1 MSGMLAILRR
11 ELLSFWV
18 TPLAWVMLVAFLLL
32 QGLSFQLTVEHF
44 AKFTTLSVDYGPVQG
59 YFSSPFIP
67 LTLLLI
73 CPALPMRL
81 FAEERRTGNMDA
93 LLSAPVSAVAIVF
106 GKYMATLISYALLWL
121 PTLMYVVILRNVSEI
136 DWGVTGC
143 SYLAVLA
150 IGASYLGI
158 GTLCSALT
166 RSQLTALLLTLL
178 LVFGLFLLGI
188 GERIFDPGP
197 LLDIASHVS
206 MLSQMEELSKG
217 VIDLRRIVFDVST
230 VGLSLFLTT
239 RLVESWRSE

>member
-1 MSGMLAILRR
+1 MAGMIAILRR

-44 AKFTTLSVDYGPVQG
+44 ARFTTLSVDYGPVQG

-81 FAEERRTGNMDA
+81 FAEERRAGTMDA
-93 LLSAPVSAVAIVF
+93 LLSAPVSAVAIVIA
-106 GKYMATLISYALLWL
+106 KYLATLISYLLLWL
-121 PTLMYVVILRNVSEI
+121 PTVLYVVILRNVSDV
-136 DWGVTGC
+136 DWSVTGC
-143 SYLAVLA
+143 SYLAVFA
-150 IGASYLGI
+150 VGASYLGI
-158 GTLCSALT
+158 GMLCSAMT

-188 GERIFDPGP
+188 GERIFDEGP
-197 LLDIASHVS
+197 LLDVARHVS

-217 VIDLRRIVFDVST
+217 VVDLRRVVFDLST
-230 VGLSLFLTT
+230 VFLSLFLTT